1 MARHCLDNGLQA
13 PVAGLSK
20 RVVKQSF
27 QRPRA
32 PYCESKMPFMI

>member
-1 MARHCLDNGLQA
+1 MARHCLDNGLPA

-27 QRPRA
+27 QRP
-32 PYCESKMPFMI
+32 PYYESKMPFII